1 MSIWIRFIPPK
12 IFTCQMAQI
21 KLKKDLEGLYK
32 AKYAIIFSFIITVLL
47 SNKIIRIYNGADYV
61 SNFSTF
67 FSNGSLI
74 VMYSTLIGLLLAAYA
89 IIITLIPYFS
99 ADSLQQPIFSQVN
112 RLFMFTILDGIFL
125 MVVYFSNGILPID
138 VIPDFI
144 YIEVFLFISL
154 LIGLFFCVLTLSDL
168 FKIIRKRGTR

>member
-1 MSIWIRFIPPK
+1 
-12 IFTCQMAQI
+12 MAQI

-32 AKYAIIFSFIITVLL
+32 AKYAIIFSLIITILL
-47 SNKIIRIYNGADYV
+47 SNKIIRIYNGSGYIA
-61 SNFSTF
+61 NFSGF
-67 FSNGSLI
+67 FSNTSLI

-99 ADSLQQPIFSQVN
+99 ADSLQQPIFTQVN
-112 RLFMFTILDGIFL
+112 RLFMFTILDGIVL
-125 MVVYFSNGILPID
+125 MVVYFSNGVLPITA
-138 VIPDFI
+138 IPDFI
-144 YIEVFLFISL
+144 YIEVFLFLSL

>member
-1 MSIWIRFIPPK
+1 
-12 IFTCQMAQI
+12 MAQI
-21 KLKKDLEGLYK
+21 KLRKDLEGIYK
-32 AKYAIIFSFIITVLL
+32 AKYAILFSLIITILL
-47 SNKIIRIYNGADYV
+47 SNKIIKIYSGAGYI
-61 SNFSTF
+61 SSFSVF
-67 FSNGSLI
+67 FSNNSLI

-112 RLFMFTILDGIFL
+112 RLFMFTIMDGIFL
-125 MVVYFSNGILPID
+125 MVVYFSNGVLPID
-138 VIPDFI
+138 LIPDFI
-144 YIEVFLFISL
+144 YVEVFLFLCL

>member
-1 MSIWIRFIPPK
+1 
-12 IFTCQMAQI
+12 MAQI

-112 RLFMFTILDGIFL
+112 RLEL
-125 MVVYFSNGILPID
+125 
-138 VIPDFI
+138 
-144 YIEVFLFISL
+144 
-154 LIGLFFCVLTLSDL
+154 
-168 FKIIRKRGTR
+168 

>member
-1 MSIWIRFIPPK
+1 
-12 IFTCQMAQI
+12 
-21 KLKKDLEGLYK
+21 
-32 AKYAIIFSFIITVLL
+32 
-47 SNKIIRIYNGADYV
+47 
-61 SNFSTF
+61 
-67 FSNGSLI
+67 
-74 VMYSTLIGLLLAAYA
+74 
-89 IIITLIPYFS
+89 
-99 ADSLQQPIFSQVN
+99 
-112 RLFMFTILDGIFL
+112 MFTILDGIFL